1 MAKRKTT
8 RARATRKP
16 ATSPRPRA
24 GATTAA
30 LPGRGPRA
38 KEMTLE
44 LGPQADAAARTTEE
58 RRESRPYTSRYPIA
72 DEQFRQL
79 KEAAVKAKVA
89 KGDATAAA
97 DSGGKLEVSATGAAV
112 AAVDPSLEPSAA
124 PTAATN
130 FSGIAAT
137 GWIPPDCTMAVGP
150 AHVMLSVN
158 SSVAIHNKV
167 GGAPVLQ
174 RTLTQWFANVV
185 TGQTVFDPKLLY
197 DQHAAR
203 WVLLAVAFK
212 TNPNTSVF
220 LLSVSATSNPLGVW
234 RNYSLDAT
242 KDGVTPTGNWA
253 DFPALGVDA
262 SALYLTANMF
272 AFGGGF
278 QYAKIRVVPKA
289 GPYCGGAATYFDFVK
304 MKNPDNTMAFTIQPC
319 HTFGAPQVEYLV
331 NSRFPSGN
339 ALTLWRIANP
349 RGRATVDA
357 DRPCRPLRLCA
368 AAQRRS
374 EGRRGRRST
383 PATCAFCEAA
393 FRGDSVWCAL
403 TTSRNWGLG
412 NRASVHWF
420 QIRAAANALVQ
431 EGVYGTR
438 AAHYFYPAGCPDA
451 NGNFVLVFSRS
462 GTGEFGSIGYTGRQV
477 DRPSRNAAGERAA
490 EGGRRALSGA
500 RQLGPQPVGRLQR
513 RGRGS
518 REPAAG
524 LVLQRVLQRGEH
536 LGDLGGFGVLL
547 IRGPLDVAGR
557 GDGTVSAPIPRNDV
571 STGEAHGFHRTAL
584 RRGSGWRLGALE
596 ALYFLVITL
605 AVTGLAWWR
614 RTMPTR
620 R

>member
-16 ATSPRPRA
+16 AATTRPRA

-44 LGPQADAAARTTEE
+44 MGPQADAAARTTEE

-97 DSGGKLEVSATGAAV
+97 DSGGKLEVSSTGAAV

-234 RNYSLDAT
+234 RNYSLDAS

-289 GPYCGGAATYFDFVK
+289 GPYGGGPAKYFDFVK

-331 NSRFPSGN
+331 NSRFPSGT
-339 ALTLWRIANP
+339 ALTLWRITNP
-349 RGRATVDA
+349 VAAPMLTRAAVPTSAYALPPNA
-357 DRPCRPLRLCA
+357 DQSGGGPPLNTGDVRVL
-368 AAQRRS
+368 
-374 EGRRGRRST
+374 E
-383 PATCAFCEAA
+383 AT

-462 GTGEFGSIGYTGRQV
+462 GTGEFGSIGYTGRRATDPLGSLQASTLLKAGV
-477 DRPSRNAAGERAA
+477 AHYQALDSSGRNRWGDYNGVAAD
-490 EGGRRALSGA
+490 
-500 RQLGPQPVGRLQR
+500 P
-513 RGRGS
+513 
-518 REPAAG
+518 
-524 LVLQRVLQRGEH
+524 
-536 LGDLGGFGVLL
+536 
-547 IRGPLDVAGR
+547 
-557 GDGTVSAPIPRNDV
+557 SAPRLVWFYSEFCSAVNTWGTWV
-571 STGEAHGFHRTAL
+571 
-584 RRGSGWRLGALE
+584 GSA
-596 ALYFLVITL
+596 FF
-605 AVTGLAWWR
+605 
-614 RTMPTR
+614 
-620 R
+620 